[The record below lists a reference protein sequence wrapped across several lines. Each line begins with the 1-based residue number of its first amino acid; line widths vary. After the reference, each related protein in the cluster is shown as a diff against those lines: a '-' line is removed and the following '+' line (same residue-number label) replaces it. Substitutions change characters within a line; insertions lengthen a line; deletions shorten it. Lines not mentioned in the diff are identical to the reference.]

1 MSCTAVPVDG
11 GYRLDGVKLWATHRV
26 VATPLVVMAQVPPSE
41 GHRGGITAF
50 VVEGDAEG
58 ITVERRN
65 AFLGLRGL
73 ENSVT
78 RFHDVFVPAEN
89 VIGRE
94 GQGLKIALTTL
105 NTGRLSLPA
114 MCVGSGKYCLAVARG
129 WGNAR
134 VQWGLPVGEHE
145 AVAKKIAFIAATTY
159 GLESMLT

>member
-1 MSCTAVPVDG
+1 M
-11 GYRLDGVKLWATHRV
+11 ATL
-26 VATPLVVMAQVPPSE
+26 LVVMAKVPPSE

-50 VVEGDAEG
+50 VVEGDSPG

-78 RFHDVFVPAEN
+78 RFTDVKVPKEN

-114 MCVGSGKYCLAVARG
+114 MCISPSKWCLSIPRQCAPERAE
-129 WGNAR
+129 
-134 VQWGLPVGEHE
+134 WGLPVAEHE
-145 AVAKKIAFIAATTY
+145 AVAAYIAVITCTPSRRYPRLGTADQP
-159 GLESMLT
+159 